1 MQDLLNFLPEHKR
14 KIFLQYPFIR
24 RFLESGINP
33 QTFLEDLRAFKFDL
47 IKKGITEADIMSLED
62 KLKPKSRIK
71 FVPGAVVKTGP
82 NRNDSVEAWRNYWKN
97 NDHVIRVQG
106 ADGNYHPAY
115 EWINGR
121 EIRVFRM
128 PDVNERVAQ
137 YVIQG
142 VNDIVNEVGL
152 NLQIKYFGA
161 HPTSIEQVKQAT
173 QPDGRLSGDTLSKIL
188 VVEYW
193 RNPAQG
199 GSPHADIV
207 IVNQYIVLG
216 NENWGQ
222 SEFNKGYSILAVPN
236 RRQQSLDFIRNVAKH
251 ETGHLLG
258 FQEHHDMSKVNE
270 YKEPRDC
277 NMLWRSSTL
286 YTCEKCLDALK
297 YFWKGIE
304 ERTGK
309 RFFKK

>member
-1 MQDLLNFLPEHKR
+1 MQDLLNFLPPHKR
-14 KIFLQYPFIR
+14 KILLHFPFVNLFIEEKITKAVFIENLR
-24 RFLESGINP
+24 SFK
-33 QTFLEDLRAFKFDL
+33 QDLLSR
-47 IKKGITEADIMSLED
+47 GITEADIMSLED
-62 KLKPKSRIK
+62 KV
-71 FVPGAVVKTGP
+71 FGFKTP
-82 NRNDSVEAWRNYWKN
+82 HRNDSVESWRNYWKN
-97 NDHVIRVQG
+97 NDHRMRVYG
-106 ADGNYHPAY
+106 ADGKHHPAY
-115 EWINGR
+115 EWINGK

-173 QPDGRLSGDTLSKIL
+173 QPDGKLSGDTLSKIL

-222 SEFNKGYSILAVPN
+222 SEFYKGYSILAVPN
-236 RRQQSLDFIRNVAKH
+236 RRQ
-251 ETGHLLG
+251 
-258 FQEHHDMSKVNE
+258 
-270 YKEPRDC
+270 
-277 NMLWRSSTL
+277 
-286 YTCEKCLDALK
+286 
-297 YFWKGIE
+297 
-304 ERTGK
+304 
-309 RFFKK
+309 